1 MKLGL
6 INSFK
11 SVITESVA
19 KPIGC
24 KKFPSGSYEFK
35 LCNVLNSSQFR
46 ETVSPTMMKL
56 LDSKKKKWSEAI
68 PKNEQDKIF
77 EVLGKLKEIN
87 PDKKWQWPSPDPRGR
102 FLTGTIDQFIENRLP
117 ELAFIYDM
125 EHGTKWSPI
134 NKLDTNYSDTAVL
147 ITDIISQSKSF
158 DAKEIYDDIVNNDES
173 KLRSVMYT
181 IEKYSDVIYDKFLSD
196 PETIYN
202 QNSLFN
208 SMQGEE
214 IEGFVVKI
222 LEEDGWTI
230 LHRGEGG
237 DPIDILLGIDIII
250 EKGGEIKTVQCKKV
264 WNIQYQESTLM
275 KPEEGSYRITGQP
288 YVSKQRNLDFVGY
301 GTESGEV
308 IVSKRQ
314 KEVIRKDN
322 EYQYTNKMVLPSP
335 QGKSKYFYIDKE
347 SVIATSNNLK
357 Y

>member
-6 INSFK
+6 ISSIK

-19 KPIGC
+19 KPVGC
-24 KKFPSGSYEFK
+24 KKFPSGSYEYK

-46 ETVSPTMMKL
+46 EIVSPTMMKV

-68 PKNEQDKIF
+68 PKNQQDEIF

-102 FLTGTIDQFIENRLP
+102 FLVGTIDEFIKTRLP
-117 ELAFIYDM
+117 ELAFIYDL

-134 NKLDTNYSDTAVL
+134 NKLDTNYSDTALL

-158 DAKEIYDDIVNNDES
+158 DVKEIYNDIINGDDS

-181 IEKYSDVIYDKFLSD
+181 IEKFPDVIYDRFLSD

-202 QNSLFN
+202 QNSLYN

-214 IEGFVVKI
+214 VEGFVVK
-222 LEEDGWTI
+222 LLSDDGWNI
-230 LHRGEGG
+230 IHRGEGG
-237 DPIDILLGIDIII
+237 DPIDVLLGIDIIV

-264 WNIQYQESTLM
+264 WNIQLEPTTLM
-275 KPEEGSYRITGQP
+275 KPEEGAYRITGQP

-301 GTESGEV
+301 GTEAGEV
-308 IVSKRQ
+308 IVAKRQ
-314 KEVIRKDN
+314 NEVIRKDN
-322 EYQYTNKMVLPSP
+322 QYQYTDKLVLPSP

-347 SVIATSNNLK
+347 SVIAKSKNL
-357 Y
+357 